1 MHTAFVPPPRNIHS
15 TLSRL
20 SCPVPFPEP
29 SRQFRRIDGHF
40 HNRGEVRSICRVEL
54 LLGRSFLLIAPTN
67 VMHVETLGDGKPA
80 YTIVAC
86 VHGDETCGWHAFNRL
101 KVSDLSLNE
110 PVKFILANE
119 RAFKLGF
126 RFCDVDLNRV
136 MPGDASS
143 DRHEER
149 LAARLR
155 RELQDTTVIDFHSTE
170 SRGCPYAIVTGD
182 DDASLRLARSTGLD
196 RVVDVSWLG
205 GGVTRNV
212 TGVAIECG
220 YYDDEDA
227 ATMAHRIL
235 LHFLGAEGV
244 IDHEVPLSDPTVYE
258 VMGEAEGRGYTF
270 VAENFR
276 RVEAGEVFAEKN
288 GTARRA
294 EAPFVPVLMST
305 HGYEDRIGFKA
316 QPVEAG

>member
-1 MHTAFVPPPRNIHS
+1 
-15 TLSRL
+15 
-20 SCPVPFPEP
+20 
-29 SRQFRRIDGHF
+29 
-40 HNRGEVRSICRVEL
+40 
-54 LLGRSFLLIAPTN
+54 
-67 VMHVETLGDGKPA
+67 MHVETLGDGKPA

-86 VHGDETCGWHAFNRL
+86 VHGDEACGWHAFNRL
-101 KVSDLSLNE
+101 KVSEHALNE

-136 MPGDASS
+136 MPGDPESEK
-143 DRHEER
+143 HEER

-155 RELQDTTVIDFHSTE
+155 HELQGTTVIDFHSTE
-170 SRGCPYAIVTGD
+170 SRGCPFAIVTGH
-182 DDASLRLARSTGLD
+182 DDASRELTRSTGLD
-196 RVVDVSWLG
+196 RVVDVSMLG
-205 GGVTRNV
+205 GGVTRDV

-227 ATMAHRIL
+227 ATVAHRIL
-235 LHFLGAEGV
+235 LHFLAAEGV
-244 IDHEVPLSDPTVYE
+244 LDHEVSRSNPTVYE
-258 VMGEAEGRGYTF
+258 VVGEAPGRGYTF
-270 VAENFR
+270 VAENFQP
-276 RVEAGEVFAEKN
+276 VAEGEVFAEKN

-316 QPVEAG
+316 RRVDRIETGP